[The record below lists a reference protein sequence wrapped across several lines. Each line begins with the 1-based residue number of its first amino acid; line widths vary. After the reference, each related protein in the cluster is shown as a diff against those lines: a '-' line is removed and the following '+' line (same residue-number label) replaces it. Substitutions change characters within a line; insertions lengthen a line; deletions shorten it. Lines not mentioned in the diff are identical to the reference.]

1 MFHAVMVELADTIDL
16 GSIGATRTGS
26 SPANRIKPIVIP
38 AMGFLLSQRIIERF
52 DGAVILIS
60 HAMAV
65 QPLHDFL
72 HLCCH
77 WHW

>member
-38 AMGFLLSQRIIERF
+38 AMGFSFYLPASI
-52 DGAVILIS
+52 
-60 HAMAV
+60 
-65 QPLHDFL
+65 
-72 HLCCH
+72 CH
-77 WHW
+77 S

>member
-38 AMGFLLSQRIIERF
+38 AMGFSFYLPAS
-52 DGAVILIS
+52 IS
-60 HAMAV
+60 
-65 QPLHDFL
+65 
-72 HLCCH
+72 
-77 WHW
+77 